1 MKISRRQ
8 LRRIIKEEL
17 SRALLKEQEQ
27 DGTGFP
33 NPERDPPEGEIH
45 LGRYGVQPESEVFS
59 LPRTAA
65 PLMPSGGPV
74 FRMGEFEVRTDSSFT
89 DEDLD
94 QIRRFLVEMK
104 KVIAYT
110 GRYEGGG
117 QFWMDGKYL
126 SMVSRPHEGGL
137 VFEHPGDR
145 MQKAAKRLWKDL
157 ELPRNGKLV
166 IIYSPG
172 PR

>member
-1 MKISRRQ
+1 MRITRRQ
-8 LRRIIKEEL
+8 LRRLIKEEL
-17 SRALLKEQEQ
+17 SRALLKE
-27 DGTGFP
+27 DRMP
-33 NPERDPPEGEIH
+33 KSPP
-45 LGRYGVQPESEVFS
+45 
-59 LPRTAA
+59 T
-65 PLMPSGGPV
+65 MPSGGPV
-74 FRMGEFEVRTDSSFT
+74 LRMGGSEVRTDSSFT
-89 DEDLD
+89 DEHLD

-104 KVIAYT
+104 KMIASA

-117 QFWMDGKYL
+117 QFWMDGKDL

>member
-104 KVIAYT
+104 KMIASA

-117 QFWMDGKYL
+117 QFWMDRKGATAVERRGQLEDWDSIPVVLLRDAK
-126 SMVSRPHEGGL
+126 GL
-137 VFEHPGDR
+137 WR
-145 MQKAAKRLWKDL
+145 KLK
-157 ELPRNGKLV
+157 LPRDGKLV